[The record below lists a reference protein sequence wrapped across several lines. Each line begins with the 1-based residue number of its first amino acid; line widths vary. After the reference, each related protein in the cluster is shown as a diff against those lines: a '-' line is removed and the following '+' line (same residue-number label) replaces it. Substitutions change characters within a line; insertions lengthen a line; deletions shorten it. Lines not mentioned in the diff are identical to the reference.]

1 MDKMKKFLKYIL
13 ALVLLF
19 IFSNFM
25 INALL
30 KNSYTKIKDYQ
41 IDVSEVYVDVT
52 EAKAS
57 TWSGTIKGIVK
68 NNTDQVVEN
77 KYLRVSMLSKKGR
90 ILGEKYIKIDKL
102 EAGQLRNFEVNFE
115 CNNVKS
121 FKIEFTDTMPEGISF
136 IELIKENAIDIKNDI
151 MNNKRIDL

>member
-1 MDKMKKFLKYIL
+1 MDRMKTFFKYIL
-13 ALVLLF
+13 AIVLLF
-19 IFSNFM
+19 VFSNFI

-41 IDVSEVYVDVT
+41 INVTEVYVDVT

-57 TWSGTIKGIVK
+57 SWSGSIKGIVK
-68 NNTDQVVEN
+68 NNTEQVVEN
-77 KYLRVSMLSKKGR
+77 KYLRISMLSKNGR

-102 EAGQLRNFEVNFE
+102 EVGQLKNFEVNFE

-121 FKIEFTDTMPEGISF
+121 FKIEYTDTMPEGISF
-136 IELIKENAIDIKNDI
+136 IELVKENAKDIGKDVL
-151 MNNKRIDL
+151 NK